1 MFAGTPW
8 SYGDTE
14 MQKLLLTLSVA
25 GLCASSLMAS
35 DKGARPSFLDRSY
48 TEHRNCE
55 GPFSVWIDPKTP
67 KFALVSD
74 VGIAEIGGNK
84 TAMRDCVALHLAPI
98 LQQAVLSGQV
108 VDARDLQI
116 DLFGPNGGK
125 FSE

>member
-1 MFAGTPW
+1 MRIFFLVLG
-8 SYGDTE
+8 
-14 MQKLLLTLSVA
+14 VI
-25 GLCASSLMAS
+25 GLCASSLFAGER
-35 DKGARPSFLDRSY
+35 GARPSFLDRSY
-48 TEHRNCE
+48 TEHKDCE

-67 KFALVSD
+67 RFALVSD

-84 TAMRDCVALHLAPI
+84 TAMRDCVALHLAPV

-108 VDARDLQI
+108 VDARELQI